1 MEPGGWDGPDTIAL
15 ISAPAYVLRLDP
27 SSGYCYLEIHGRS
40 VPIED
45 PFDPSHGTLCWPRQ
59 EADAGWTP
67 FGAAP
72 CGEECL
78 VFFYNFERVQLVEWV
93 VDQEGRYQHQRP
105 ITSADLIDHLPHL
118 YLVAERLFFSLMVQF
133 PEAGRAASLRSLRGR
148 LGDRHLA
155 RRFLYGYYQA
165 QGRPEMARRYARR
178 LGDERGSHQPPLL
191 PSLLEPGV
199 PPRLLYLIQ
208 SARRLPEEMEQGFAE
223 AGAHFHCLT
232 FRERVEDSRY
242 SFVPGS
248 TWTSGRN
255 LLLRRT
261 RPDLQQFDYVVLM
274 DDDVRFEDV
283 SFGEGLIRF
292 QSFLAEVQPE
302 IGAVATPWHQGFG
315 HYFDPEQPCTP
326 VTGFDALFNA
336 FRRDVVLDGVLFP
349 YIECF
354 DHSSWW
360 SSQLVLMK
368 LAARY
373 YCAAQFNGISA
384 RSLNSTAYP
393 RGCTGDISVTCLL
406 KLCCGPTASIE
417 ELGAHAFE
425 FHDGVNP
432 HQSSLQKR
440 MLRYITFNPELRDR
454 VFQQPIEAI

>member
-15 ISAPAYVLRLDP
+15 ITASVYVLRLDS

-59 EADAGWTP
+59 EAGAGWTP

-261 RPDLQQFDYVVLM
+261 RPDLEQFDYVVLM

-315 HYFDPEQPCTP
+315 HYSDPEQPCTP

-336 FRRDVVLDGVLFP
+336 FRCDVVLDGVLFP

-393 RGCTGDISVTCLL
+393 RGCTGTSPSPACSSSAAVPPPPLRSSVPMPSSST
-406 KLCCGPTASIE
+406 TA
-417 ELGAHAFE
+417 
-425 FHDGVNP
+425 
-432 HQSSLQKR
+432 
-440 MLRYITFNPELRDR
+440 
-454 VFQQPIEAI
+454 